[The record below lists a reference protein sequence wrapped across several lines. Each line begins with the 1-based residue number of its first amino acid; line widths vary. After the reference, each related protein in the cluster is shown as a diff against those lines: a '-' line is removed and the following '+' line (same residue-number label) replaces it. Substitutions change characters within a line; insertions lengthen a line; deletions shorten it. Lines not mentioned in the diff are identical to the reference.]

1 MAAPVAA
8 FFNALYFIAYTVLL
22 IPCGNGAAFNQ
33 LRRKNKMEYQEYIK
47 SNPETLDKLAENFKS
62 FYVNDREYTGVDI
75 SKAAQDIRALSQK
88 GTNLQNQITNLEQQ
102 LKAAQSYQEKLSDV
116 FEPLVA
122 NLFNSKI
129 DEFITGKLA
138 NEIDLAID
146 DSSTISDA
154 VNEIDDLK
162 SQLDGFEI
170 DGDQIAETVRDM
182 IRDGDITVS
191 LDVG

>member
-1 MAAPVAA
+1 MKEK
-8 FFNALYFIAYTVLL
+8 T
-22 IPCGNGAAFNQ
+22 
-33 LRRKNKMEYQEYIK
+33 KMEYQEYKPSDPEYLNRLAADYKTEGRDETSKDIYAASNTIK
-47 SNPETLDKLAENFKS
+47 E
-62 FYVNDREYTGVDI
+62 
-75 SKAAQDIRALSQK
+75 QK
-88 GTNLQNQITNLEQQ
+88 TKIDNLERQTNNLKEQ
-102 LKAAQSYQEKLSDV
+102 LEAAKSYQEKLSDV

-170 DGDQIAETVRDM
+170 DGDQIADTVRQM
-182 IRDGDITVS
+182 ISDGDITVR

>member
-1 MAAPVAA
+1 
-8 FFNALYFIAYTVLL
+8 
-22 IPCGNGAAFNQ
+22 
-33 LRRKNKMEYQEYIK
+33 MEYQEKVKQYEAYIK
-47 SNPETLDKLAENFKS
+47 SNPDLLDKLATSFKS
-62 FYVNDREYTGVDI
+62 FSTDGYSFNGDDI

-116 FEPLVA
+116 FEPLVT
-122 NLFNSKI
+122 NLFNTKI

-146 DSSTISDA
+146 DSDTISSAINDI
-154 VNEIDDLK
+154 EDLRG
-162 SQLDGFEI
+162 QIEDFEI
-170 DGDQIAETVRDM
+170 DGDQIAETVREM

-191 LDVG
+191 LDIT

>member
-1 MAAPVAA
+1 MVPR
-8 FFNALYFIAYTVLL
+8 L
-22 IPCGNGAAFNQ
+22 INYEG
-33 LRRKNKMEYQEYIK
+33 KNKMEYQEYIK
-47 SNPETLDKLAENFKS
+47 SNPEALDKLAENFKS

-88 GTNLQNQITNLEQQ
+88 GINLQNQITNLEQQ
-102 LKAAQSYQEKLSDV
+102 LKAAQSYQEKLNEV
-116 FEPLVA
+116 FEPLVT
-122 NLFNSKI
+122 NLFNTKI

-146 DSSTISDA
+146 DSDTISTA
-154 VNEIDDLK
+154 VNDIDDLR

-182 IRDGDITVS
+182 IRDGDISVN
-191 LDVG
+191 LEVN